1 MKKEDT
7 RRLTL
12 TALFVALVFL
22 LGLTPVGLIPLGFI
36 NLTTLCIPVV
46 IGAMM
51 MGLKSGLLFGFFFGL
66 VSLMSALGLSMMAP
80 SWIGASLL
88 GANVLYLIAACF
100 IPRLTVPVTTF
111 FVHRALKNRFPHI
124 APAAA
129 AAAGSLTNTVLYLG
143 LVYVFFSMAGLELNK
158 LIGIILGAGM
168 IGGACEAAAAAI
180 IATPVLAALNHVKKA

>member
-1 MKKEDT
+1 MKKNEI

-12 TALFVALVFL
+12 TALFVALIFL

-46 IGAMM
+46 IGTMM

-66 VSLMSALGLSMMAP
+66 VSMLSALGVSMMAP

-88 GANVLYLIAACF
+88 GANALYLIAACF
-100 IPRLTVPVTTF
+100 LPRLLVPVTTF
-111 FVHRALKNRFPHI
+111 AAHRALKSRFPHVST
-124 APAAA
+124 AVAAA
-129 AAAGSLTNTVLYLG
+129 VGSLTNTVAYLG
-143 LVYVFFSMAGLELNK
+143 LVYVFFRMAGLDMDRLT
-158 LIGIILGAGM
+158 GIILGAGM

>member
-1 MKKEDT
+1 MKKEQT

-12 TALFVALVFL
+12 TALFVALIFL

-66 VSLMSALGLSMMAP
+66 VSLMNALGLSMMAP
-80 SWIGASLL
+80 SWIGTSLL
-88 GANVLYLIAACF
+88 GANILYLIAICF
-100 IPRLTVPVTTF
+100 VPRLIVPVTT
-111 FVHRALKNRFPHI
+111 HLAYGALKHRFPHI
-124 APAAA
+124 AAAVAAA
-129 AAAGSLTNTVLYLG
+129 VGSLTNTVLYLG
-143 LVYVFFSMAGLELNK
+143 LVYVFFNMAGLELDK

-168 IGGACEAAAAAI
+168 IGGACEAAVAAI